1 MENKAKILSLVT
13 VCSFLISGFASCVSN
28 LVNLSTKK
36 KARFLTVKMNPFLLV
51 EFCWL

>member
-36 KARFLTVKMNPFLLV
+36 RHIFNSKNESIFTG
-51 EFCWL
+51 